1 MLHTFMIGH
10 DLSIFG
16 SNSTPSQ
23 KNMFVVLP
31 VPFLVSQAPGL
42 FLSYLQPRSL
52 SNRGWVCLD
61 IRSSAMSRACLNGHT
76 MPGARVLRRPPETSG
91 DLRIHGTLPPTL
103 NREVVH
109 WLYRHCHGGIFY
121 IYIYAYSLVCL
132 IIFMIIYACYM
143 YEYIYI
149 INI

>member
-31 VPFLVSQAPGL
+31 VPFMVSQAPGL
-42 FLSYLQPRSL
+42 FFILVAAIRSL

-61 IRSSAMSRACLNGHT
+61 IRSSAMSQACLNGHT
-76 MPGARVLRRPPETSG
+76 MPEARDLRRPPDPRDASAYTEQGS
-91 DLRIHGTLPPTL
+91 RTLIVSPL
-103 NREVVH
+103 SWRN
-109 WLYRHCHGGIFY
+109 I
-121 IYIYAYSLVCL
+121 IYIYMHIIYCVYI

-149 INI
+149 YY